1 MGDQIDSVATPSCA
15 VVMIGGE
22 DALGFYPK
30 ADTLVDRC
38 TSLKA
43 AVVDRSHVTQG

>member
-22 DALGFYPK
+22 DALGF
-30 ADTLVDRC
+30 
-38 TSLKA
+38 
-43 AVVDRSHVTQG
+43 VTIQRQILWLTDAQALRQRWWSDLM